1 MRCITFTR
9 GRIYLSEGGVR
20 GLCHLCRGRDTP
32 IPESWGI
39 CFGKQQG
46 NTVEAPAGGHSATRS
61 DRSQYG
67 PFQGGCC
74 YEILREGMALFSFL
88 LDTVNSQRVVRATA
102 GPASWGGQAE
112 VGTATIVH

>member
-1 MRCITFTR
+1 MGSGACVICV
-9 GRIYLSEGGVR
+9 GVETHPFQNL
-20 GLCHLCRGRDTP
+20 GAYVLGNN
-32 IPESWGI
+32 
-39 CFGKQQG
+39 QG
-46 NTVEAPAGGHSATRS
+46 NTVKAQAGGHSATRS
-61 DRSQYG
+61 DSSQSG

-74 YEILREGMALFSFL
+74 YKILREGTALFSFL